1 MEYVQ
6 CFFLVFAGMLIGY
19 FLWYRDRSG
28 EEQLRLSLERE
39 TEDLRTSLKT
49 AHNSNAQLD
58 ERFLRQKGQL
68 NVLQQLCDDWS
79 TSREQSERDRAQLEV
94 ELEDKRQKYDQT
106 AAEWQAEKELR
117 IGLEDQVHQLS
128 QAHRDEVN
136 RVGQDWLAKHSL
148 VESNLNQRQG
158 ELAATAKE
166 NQRLGKSL
174 HNSEALIAELR
185 AEMAAKKTLLE
196 TAKKNASGLEQEYVS
211 LESSLEESSLL
222 LKQARSEC
230 ASTMSEKKLAEESMA
245 SLRDQHANL
254 QITADNLRSQVAQ
267 LETLKPEIESLKQS
281 LAESQDQL
289 SKVVD
294 QRDQALGAEK
304 ALATTANGLRSRIDN
319 QESTIHGLREKQK
332 DALEQLKS
340 ELQRRTELEAAL
352 DQQRS
357 DMELKS
363 EEQKSIMKLAS
374 VELQSNFDVE
384 KNSLQNQLAGHVQ
397 DVELLKNQREDLK
410 VALEKQRHEMEQKI
424 REQNEQLSTQNNEM
438 QTFFEDEKT
447 QLELQ
452 LTKHTESIEHLTKQR
467 DGFAAELDQSRSS
480 FAEVENLNLANEAKI
495 QSLVAEAEELQTT
508 CLRIGELEK
517 LLAERELQLQ
527 SDSEQLTSTNQR
539 VESLELQ
546 LAERN
551 EIAQRLTSEI
561 ESLREQHSVATRRHS
576 ELQAQLDQ
584 FAASHQQYESAKA
597 NHENQLDSLRMK
609 LKASEE
615 TIRNLRRERAG
626 VLARLA
632 NYRTIA
638 EPDATVISFT
648 QAMEQKKRVD
658 DYDNEYGGHTR
669 NDSVRGL
676 VYTSAP
682 EKTDDLKRIS
692 GIASVLEGR
701 LNDYGIY
708 TFKQIMEWKPEAI
721 EEFSV
726 LLAFRDRIER
736 DDWKGQASFFYA
748 EKSKKQAAAA

>member
-19 FLWYRDRSG
+19 FLWYRDRS
-28 EEQLRLSLERE
+28 EEEKLRLSLERDS
-39 TEDLRTSLKT
+39 EDLRTSLKI
-49 AHNSNAQLD
+49 AHNSHASLD

-94 ELEDKRQKYDQT
+94 ELEDKRDKHEQA
-106 AAEWQAEKELR
+106 AAELQSEKEKR
-117 IGLEDQVHQLS
+117 VGLEDQVHALNQT
-128 QAHRDEVN
+128 HRDEMN
-136 RVGQDWLAKHSL
+136 RVAQDWLGKHSL
-148 VESNLNQRQG
+148 VESSLNQRQG
-158 ELAATAKE
+158 ELTATVTE
-166 NQRLGKSL
+166 NERLGKSL

-211 LESSLEESSLL
+211 LESSLEESSKL
-222 LKQARSEC
+222 LKEARSEC
-230 ASTMSEKKLAEESMA
+230 ASTLSEKKLAEESLA
-245 SLRDQHANL
+245 SARDQHAKL
-254 QITADNLRSQVAQ
+254 QIVTDELRSQVAN
-267 LETLKPEIESLKQS
+267 LETMKPQIGSLNQS
-281 LAESQDQL
+281 LAEAQDQL
-289 SKVVD
+289 NKVVE
-294 QRDQALGAEK
+294 QREQAFTAEK
-304 ALATTANGLRSRIDN
+304 AMVTTASGLRNRIEN
-319 QESTIHGLREKQK
+319 QESTIHGLRGKQK
-332 DALEQLKS
+332 DALEQLKC
-340 ELQRRTELEAAL
+340 ELQQRTDLEAML
-352 DQQRS
+352 DKVRS
-357 DMELKS
+357 DVKAKS
-363 EEQKSIMKLAS
+363 EEQKTMLKTAS
-374 VELQSNFDVE
+374 NELQSNFDFE
-384 KNSLQNQLAGHVQ
+384 KNSLQNQLMGHVQ

-410 VALEKQRHEMEQKI
+410 AALDKQRREMEQRIK
-424 REQNEQLSTQNNEM
+424 EQKEQLTTQNNEM
-438 QTFFEDEKT
+438 QSFFEDEKT
-447 QLELQ
+447 QLERQ
-452 LTKHTESIEHLTKQR
+452 LVEHTSNIEQLTKQR
-467 DGFAAELDQSRSS
+467 EEFVAELDQSRTS
-480 FAEVENLNLANEAKI
+480 FADTETRNLEYQTRI
-495 QSLVAEAEELQTT
+495 QALVTESEELQTT

-517 LLAERELQLQ
+517 LLAERESQLQL
-527 SDSEQLTSTNQR
+527 DSEQLKTTNLR
-539 VESLELQ
+539 VESLEQ
-546 LAERN
+546 KLAERD

-561 ESLREQHSVATRRHS
+561 EKLREQYAIATQRHA
-576 ELQAQLDQ
+576 ELQAELESLVANQEQ
-584 FAASHQQYESAKA
+584 FESTKA
-597 NHENQLDSLRMK
+597 DHESLLESLRMK

-648 QAMEQKKRVD
+648 QAMEQKKRDD

-669 NDSVRGL
+669 NDAVRGL

-682 EKTDDLKRIS
+682 DKTDDLKRIS
-692 GIASVLEGR
+692 GIASVLEAR

-748 EKSKKQAAAA
+748 EKTKKQAAAA